1 MENPTYSPSP
11 MFVVR
16 ALLLLILT
24 SVLGCAT
31 TGSTAGSSAVLGLV
45 QEVGPDGALSL
56 DEQGRIRTLVGPRQ
70 LLDQLARIPGAI
82 VSIRGPVTSSSVR
95 VREFEIV
102 DAGDGLR
109 PLVGH
114 IIVDQAGVQLEDQVT
129 GTRLALR
136 GEALASIK
144 HQHGS
149 RVWVTGSVIGAQVF
163 LVAHWGLLVPA
174 DDTP

>member
-1 MENPTYSPSP
+1 MENPTYSQGL

-24 SVLGCAT
+24 SFLGCAT
-31 TGSTAGSSAVLGLV
+31 TGSTTGSSAVLGLV
-45 QEVGPDGALSL
+45 QDVGPEGAPSL

-70 LLDQLARIPGAI
+70 LLDQLARLPGAI
-82 VSIRGPVTSSSVR
+82 VSIRGPATSSSVR

-114 IIVDQAGVQLEDQVT
+114 VIVDQAGVQLEDQVT

-136 GEALASIK
+136 GEALAFIK

-149 RVWVTGSVIGAQVF
+149 RVWVTGSVIGPQTF
-163 LVAHWGLLVPA
+163 LIAHWGLLVPA